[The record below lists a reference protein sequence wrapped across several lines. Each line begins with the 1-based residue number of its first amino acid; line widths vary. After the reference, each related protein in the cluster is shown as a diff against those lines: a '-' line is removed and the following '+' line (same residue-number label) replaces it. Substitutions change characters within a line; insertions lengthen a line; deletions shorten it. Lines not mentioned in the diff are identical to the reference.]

1 MDGGDFQLFRE
12 PAGAD
17 WPANV
22 YDRVLGSRSLE
33 TLIALSVL
41 VAFLYGCMGIL
52 NFVRGCVM
60 GRVGARFQARLD
72 RRVFF
77 AVLKATTLNRA
88 TREAS
93 TGLHDLEAVQR
104 LITSPA
110 LMALFDLPFA
120 PLFFLGIFV
129 FHPMMGI
136 RPHSRPQPDGL
147 PVKTACRLF
156 RQSIPRAVIA
166 HHPIAH

>member
-12 PAGAD
+12 PADAD

-22 YDRVLGSRSLE
+22 YDRVLGSQSLE
-33 TLIALSVL
+33 TLIALFVL
-41 VAFLYGCMGIL
+41 VAFLYGCIGIL
-52 NFVRGCVM
+52 NFMR

-77 AVLKATTLNRA
+77 AVLKATTPNRA

-120 PLFFLGIFV
+120 PLFFFGIFV

-156 RQSIPRAVIA
+156 RQSIPQAVIA